1 MCRRTR
7 MALDRVQSATAET
20 GFGAPELLE
29 VNIPCM
35 YGGVDADAVSYPAS
49 RRVGRLKR
57 AGVS

>member
-1 MCRRTR
+1 